1 MALKRVMMIGID
13 GMDPKIVRR
22 MLDAGRLPHMQR
34 ALDSGVATAG
44 LDMLGVF
51 PTVTPPNWVSLATGN
66 WPRTHGVTCFHNH
79 TLGKELDMFEAN
91 WDSRRVESEYI
102 WEAFARENRR
112 SIMLN
117 YCQAWPPRVASDKT
131 IMIDGTG
138 VIPLMRSNADY
149 QKMIYLEEGDF
160 KITEIPHAIKKTSS
174 DCVVMGDRKSVV

>member
-1 MALKRVMMIGID
+1 MGLKRAMMIGID
-13 GMDPKIVRR
+13 GMDPQIVQRLVD
-22 MLDAGRLPHMQR
+22 MGRLPNFKR
-34 ALDSGVATAG
+34 AIAQGTATKG

-79 TLGKELDMFEAN
+79 TLGLPLDLFEEN

-102 WEAFARENRR
+102 WEAFARDGKR

-117 YCQAWPPRVASDKT
+117 YCQAWPPRVESDKT

-138 VIPLMRSNADY
+138 VIPFMRSNADY
-149 QKMIYLEEGDF
+149 QTRLFRSRGFPNRRNPSRGQENF
-160 KITEIPHAIKKTSS
+160 Q
-174 DCVVMGDRKSVV
+174 